1 MTEIEDPDAKVRAGV
16 DAVEF
21 VMENARVV
29 TPDSVLEGSVRVKG
43 DQVAAVGEG
52 VTGDADRRIDADGRL
67 VLPGLVD
74 LHGDDVE
81 DHVYPRSGVSVDL
94 PVAFQSADRANVAAG
109 ITTKFHAVSFID
121 RPSDDRS
128 VELATALAE
137 EVADLD
143 SLLADHR
150 FHARCEVTNEDAIA
164 AVEGVVNR
172 GLTDLVSVMTHIPGH
187 GQYRNYDTFEEW
199 FETRS
204 SRSREAA
211 RERWDETRGV
221 SRADV
226 QAASERVI
234 ETAQTA
240 GVPTASH
247 DDGTRG
253 EVEWA
258 AEHGVDI
265 CEYPTTVEAA
275 RAGVEAGLVT
285 GMGAPN
291 LVRGGSQSGNVATA
305 DAIAADAV
313 DALLVDYH
321 PPSLLNAVF
330 VDTDE
335 PLPERVARVTKTPAE
350 AVGLSDRGRLEPG
363 ARADFVV
370 VETAGTPSPTVR
382 RAFVAGREVYRAGAR
397 A

>member
-1 MTEIEDPDAKVRAGV
+1 VTELEDPEADAFGTVV
-16 DAVEF
+16 V
-21 VMENARVV
+21 ENARVV
-29 TPDSVLEGSVRVKG
+29 TPDSVVEGGVRIEG
-43 DQVAAVGEG
+43 DRIAAVGEDVAG
-52 VTGDADRRIDADGRL
+52 GADRRIDAGGRL
-67 VLPGLVD
+67 VVPGLTD

-81 DHVYPRSGVSVDL
+81 AHVFPRSGVRVDT

-128 VELATALAE
+128 VELARKLAE
-137 EVADLD
+137 EVAETD

-150 FHARCEVTNEDAIA
+150 FHARCEVTSDEAVV
-164 AVEGVVNR
+164 AVEDVVDR
-172 GLTDLVSVMTHIPGH
+172 GLADLVSVMTHIPGH
-187 GQYRNYDTFEEW
+187 GQYRDYDTFEKW

-204 SRSREAA
+204 SRSREEA
-211 RERWDETRGV
+211 RKQWDETRGV
-221 SRADV
+221 SRADI
-226 QAASERVI
+226 QAAAERVVDV
-234 ETAQTA
+234 AQDA

-247 DDGTRG
+247 DDGTRE

-258 AEHGVDI
+258 ADQGVDI
-265 CEYPTTVEAA
+265 CEYPITVEAA

-305 DAIAADAV
+305 DAIAAGAV

-330 VDTDE
+330 VDTGE

-350 AVGLSDRGRLEPG
+350 AVGLSGRGRLDPG
-363 ARADFVV
+363 ARADLVV
-370 VETAGTPSPTVR
+370 VETGKTPTVR
-382 RAFVAGREVYRAGAR
+382 RVLVAGREVYRAGVPV
-397 A
+397 

>member
-1 MTEIEDPDAKVRAGV
+1 MTELDGPATDAAGTV
-16 DAVEF
+16 V
-21 VMENARVV
+21 VENARVV
-29 TPDSVLEGSVRVKG
+29 TPDAVVDGGVRVEG
-43 DQVAAVGEG
+43 DRIVAVGEG
-52 VTGDADRRIDADGRL
+52 VAGGADRRIDAAGRL
-67 VLPGLVD
+67 VVPGLVD

-81 DHVYPRSGVSVDL
+81 DHVFPRSGVRVDT

-128 VELATALAE
+128 VGLATNLAE
-137 EVADLD
+137 DLAETD

-150 FHARCEVTNEDAIA
+150 FHARCEVTNEAAIA
-164 AVEGVVNR
+164 AVEDVVDR
-172 GLTDLVSVMTHIPGH
+172 GLADLVSVMTHIPGH
-187 GQYRNYDTFEEW
+187 GQYRSYDTFEEW
-199 FETRS
+199 FDGRS
-204 SRSREAA
+204 SRSREEA
-211 RERWDETRGV
+211 RERWDRTRSITREDIEV
-221 SRADV
+221 
-226 QAASERVI
+226 ASERVL
-234 ETAQTA
+234 ETAQAA
-240 GVPTASH
+240 GMPTASH
-247 DDGTRG
+247 DDGTRE

-265 CEYPTTVEAA
+265 CEYPITVEAA

-330 VDTDE
+330 VDTGE

-350 AVGLSDRGRLEPG
+350 AVGLSDRGRVDPG
-363 ARADFVV
+363 ARADLVV
-370 VETAGTPSPTVR
+370 VETGETPTVR
-382 RAFVAGREVYRAGAR
+382 RAFVAGREVYHAGTR
-397 A
+397 P